1 MNKWQGCI
9 IFGQINPKNFT
20 PQYKIQIFQS
30 IDNCTY
36 WEMEY
41 LKRDF
46 YELFTV
52 AKMGISSI
60 VLERNYSLSNFAK
73 FFSTLFGL
81 LML

>member
-1 MNKWQGCI
+1 
-9 IFGQINPKNFT
+9 
-20 PQYKIQIFQS
+20 
-30 IDNCTY
+30 
-36 WEMEY
+36 MEY

-73 FFSTLFGL
+73 FFSTLFGI